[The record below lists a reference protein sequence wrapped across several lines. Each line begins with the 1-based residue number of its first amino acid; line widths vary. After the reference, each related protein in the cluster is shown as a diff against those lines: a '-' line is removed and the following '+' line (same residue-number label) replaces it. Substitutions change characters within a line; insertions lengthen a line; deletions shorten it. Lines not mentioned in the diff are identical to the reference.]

1 MKRTLLILLTVILVF
16 SLFACGGKE
25 EAATE
30 GFLDTDDAVAAG
42 DVTQA
47 EVKAAEEKAAAEAE
61 AAAVKAAEA
70 AAAAAEAEAAAV
82 EAAEAAAAAVEAAEA
97 AESAEA
103 EAAAVKAAEAAEA
116 AAEAAAVKAAEAAEA
131 AEAAAAEVV
140 GDTPATLVPI
150 DFTNG
155 WEVGTPGGEFVRST
169 FGSEPKTFN
178 DVIAAETSSTDV
190 TAFLTNGAIERD
202 QFSLEFVSTPGFG
215 TWYEVSEDEMTITVG
230 IEEGLLWSDGDDL
243 TAEDIVFSLNQLILR
258 EDVASNSR
266 SGYIIDTYID
276 GYSAEIP
283 AKAELIDM
291 YTYKLTLPTVY
302 AGIVGLGGIPAY
314 PMHIFGPLIG
324 WDKSMGFDFEY
335 KRELVNED
343 GAMYWALN
351 EVKNSAIDYA
361 AVGSFWG
368 LDTDVSEIV
377 SCGPFVISEYV
388 PGQKIVLGRNPYNS
402 EYDADGQQLPYLDKA
417 TYIFVEDQDTQLA
430 RFLAGEL
437 DMLGLRGEDYAVFS
451 QEKLNALDATIYDVG
466 PAFGTTFLVFNQ
478 NPDVEAEDGSLVP
491 GTVKPEVLYWTTN
504 KEFRLAM
511 SYLIDRQ
518 TIINN
523 VAFGF
528 GYPQYS
534 FIPRV
539 SPYYW
544 EGADDAAA
552 KYDPEMAVEIL
563 DGLGWVDTDGDGVRE
578 DDLGNKIVLE
588 LTTNSGNTV
597 REAVGTLFAE
607 EAAAV
612 GVQVQFKPED
622 FNTMVGKL
630 LSGQNWDGIL
640 IGLTGSVDPI
650 SGSNVY
656 PSNGNL
662 HMVNPNQTSPLTD
675 WEYEVDD
682 AWKIAN
688 NTTDEEQRKLGF
700 EIVQRVWLEENPW
713 IFTFNASGLAAYKS
727 KFGNVY
733 NRPLDNF
740 NWKGTMDHLYIK

>member
-1 MKRTLLILLTVILVF
+1 MKRTLLILLSVLLIF
-16 SLFACGGKE
+16 SLVACGGKE
-25 EAATE
+25 EKVTE
-30 GFLDTDDAVAAG
+30 EFVDTADAVETG
-42 DVTQA
+42 EVTEE
-47 EVKAAEEKAAAEAE
+47 EVKEAEAE
-61 AAAVKAAEA
+61 AEAEEVAAE
-70 AAAAAEAEAAAV
+70 EAE
-82 EAAEAAAAAVEAAEA
+82 EAAE
-97 AESAEA
+97 EA
-103 EAAAVKAAEAAEA
+103 EEAGEEVAP
-116 AAEAAAVKAAEAAEA
+116 
-131 AEAAAAEVV
+131 AEVT
-140 GDTPATLVPI
+140 GDTPADLVPI
-150 DFTNG
+150 DFSNG
-155 WEVGTPGGEFVRST
+155 WEVGKPGGEFVRST

-202 QFSLEFVSTPGFG
+202 QFTLEFVSTPGFG
-215 TWYEVSEDEMTITVG
+215 KWYEVSEDELTITVG

-243 TAEDIVFSLNQLILR
+243 TAEDIIFSLNQLILR
-258 EDVASNSR
+258 EDVGSNSR
-266 SGYIIDTYID
+266 SGYIIDTDVD
-276 GYSAEIP
+276 GYSAQIP

-302 AGIVGLGGIPAY
+302 AGIVELGGIPVY
-314 PMHIFGPLIG
+314 PMHVFGPLIG

-335 KRELVNED
+335 ETELVNED
-343 GAMYWALN
+343 GAMYWSLVEN
-351 EVKNSAIDYA
+351 KDPAIDYA
-361 AVGSFWG
+361 AVTSFWG

-377 SCGPFVISEYV
+377 SCGPFVIDEYV
-388 PGQKIVLGRNPYNS
+388 PGQKIVLAGNPNNS
-402 EYDADGQQLPYLDKA
+402 EYDAAGQQLPYLDKA
-417 TYIFVEDQDTQLA
+417 TYIFVEDMDTQLA

-437 DMLGLRGEDYAVFS
+437 DTLGLRGEDYAVFS
-451 QEKLNALDATIYDVG
+451 QEKMDALDATIYDVG

-478 NPDVEAEDGSLVP
+478 NPDIEDEDGNLVP
-491 GTVKPEVLYWTTN
+491 GTVKPEVIYWTTN

-511 SYLIDRQ
+511 AYLIDRQ

-544 EGADDAAA
+544 AGADDAAA
-552 KYDPEMAVEIL
+552 KYDPEMAIEIL
-563 DGLGWVDTDGDGVRE
+563 DGLGWVDTDGDGWRE
-578 DDLGNKIVLE
+578 DDLGNKIVME

-662 HMVNPNQTSPLTD
+662 HMINPNQTAPLTY
-675 WEYEVDD
+675 WEYEVDE

-700 EIVQRVWLEENPW
+700 EIVQRLWIEENPW
-713 IFTFNASGLAAYKS
+713 IFTFNASVMAAYS
-727 KFGNVY
+727 NKFGNIY
-733 NRPLDNF
+733 HRPLDGF
-740 NWKGTMDHLYIK
+740 NWKGIMDHMYIK

>member
-1 MKRTLLILLTVILVF
+1 MHRRKNMKRTLLILLSVLLIF
-16 SLFACGGKE
+16 SLVACGGKDEKVTEEFIDTADAVETGDVTAEEVEEAEAE
-25 EAATE
+25 EAA
-30 GFLDTDDAVAAG
+30 
-42 DVTQA
+42 
-47 EVKAAEEKAAAEAE
+47 EVEAAEEAAEEAE
-61 AAAVKAAEA
+61 AAGEEA
-70 AAAAAEAEAAAV
+70 AP
-82 EAAEAAAAAVEAAEA
+82 
-97 AESAEA
+97 
-103 EAAAVKAAEAAEA
+103 
-116 AAEAAAVKAAEAAEA
+116 
-131 AEAAAAEVV
+131 AEVT
-140 GDTPATLVPI
+140 GNTPATLVPI
-150 DFTNG
+150 DFENG
-155 WEVGTPGGEFVRST
+155 WEVGTKGGEFVRST

-178 DVIAAETSSTDV
+178 GVVAAETSSTDV

-202 QFSLEFVSTPGFG
+202 QFTLEFVSTPGFG
-215 TWYEVSEDEMTITVG
+215 TWYEVSEDEMSITVG

-243 TAEDIVFSLNQLILR
+243 TAEDIVFSLNQLLLR

-266 SGYIIDTYID
+266 SGYIIDTDVD

-283 AKAELIDM
+283 AKAEIIDM

-302 AGIVGLGGIPAY
+302 AGIVGLGGIPVY

-335 KRELVNED
+335 ETELINED

-351 EVKNSAIDYA
+351 EVKDPAIDYA

-368 LDTDVSEIV
+368 LDADVSEIV
-377 SCGPFVISEYV
+377 SCGPFVIDEYV
-388 PGQKIVLGRNPYNS
+388 PGQKIVLAANPNNS
-402 EYDADGQQLPYLDKA
+402 EYDAAGQQLPYLNKA
-417 TYIFVEDQDTQLA
+417 TYIFVEDMDTQLA

-437 DMLGLRGEDYAVFS
+437 DTLGLRGEDYAVFS
-451 QEKLNALDATIYDVG
+451 QEKLDALDATIYDVG

-478 NPDVEAEDGSLVP
+478 NPDIEAEDGTLVP

-511 SYLIDRQ
+511 AYLIDRQ

-563 DGLGWVDTDGDGVRE
+563 DGLGWVDTDGDGWRE
-578 DDLGNKIVLE
+578 DDLGNKITFE

-597 REAVGTLFAE
+597 REGVGTLFAE

-662 HMVNPNQTSPLTD
+662 HMINPNQSSPLEY
-675 WEYEVDD
+675 WEYEVDE
-682 AWKIAN
+682 AWKVAN

-700 EIVQRVWLEENPW
+700 EIVQRLWIEENPW
-713 IFTFNASGLAAYKS
+713 IFTFNASVMTAYAN
-727 KFGNVY
+727 KFGNIY
-733 NRPLDNF
+733 HRPLDGF
-740 NWKGTMDHLYIK
+740 DWKGIMDHMYIK

>member
-1 MKRTLLILLTVILVF
+1 MKRILLIMLSVLLVF
-16 SLFACGGKE
+16 SLVACGGKE
-25 EAATE
+25 DKVTE
-30 GFLDTDDAVAAG
+30 EFVDTADAVETG
-42 DVTQA
+42 DVTEA
-47 EVKAAEEKAAAEAE
+47 EVEAAEAEEAAAAEAAE
-61 AAAVKAAEA
+61 AAAAKAAEA
-70 AAAAAEAEAAAV
+70 AAAAAEAEAAGE
-82 EAAEAAAAAVEAAEA
+82 EAAPEEV
-97 AESAEA
+97 
-103 EAAAVKAAEAAEA
+103 
-116 AAEAAAVKAAEAAEA
+116 
-131 AEAAAAEVV
+131 AEVT
-140 GDTPATLVPI
+140 GNTPATLVPI
-150 DFTNG
+150 NFENG
-155 WEVGTPGGEFVRST
+155 WETGKPGGEFVRST

-178 DVIAAETSSTDV
+178 GVIAAETSSTDV

-202 QFSLEFVSTPGFG
+202 QFTLEFVPTPGFG
-215 TWYEVSEDEMTITVG
+215 TGYEVSEDELTITVG
-230 IEEGLLWSDGDDL
+230 IAEGLKWSDGDDL
-243 TAEDIVFSLNQLILR
+243 TAEDIIFSLNQLILR
-258 EDVASNSR
+258 EDVGSNSR
-266 SGYIIDTYID
+266 SGYIIDADKD
-276 GYSAEIP
+276 GYPAQIPVKAEI
-283 AKAELIDM
+283 IDM

-302 AGIVGLGGIPAY
+302 AGIVGLGGIPVY

-335 KRELVNED
+335 ETELINED
-343 GAMYWALN
+343 GAMYWSLD
-351 EVKNSAIDYA
+351 EIKDPAINYA
-361 AVGSFWG
+361 AVTSFWG
-368 LDTDVSEIV
+368 LDTDVSEVV

-402 EYDADGQQLPYLDKA
+402 EFDAAGQQLPYLEKA

-437 DMLGLRGEDYAVFS
+437 DTLGLRGEDYAVFS
-451 QEKLNALDATIYDVG
+451 QEKMNALNATIYDVG

-491 GTVKPEVLYWTTN
+491 GTVKPEVLYWTSN

-511 SYLIDRQ
+511 AHLIDRQ
-518 TIINN
+518 TIIDNI
-523 VAFGF
+523 AFGF

-534 FIPRV
+534 FIPKV

-544 EGADDAAA
+544 EGSDDAAA

-563 DGLGWVDTDGDGVRE
+563 DGLGWVDTDGDGWRE
-578 DDLGNKIVLE
+578 DDLGNKIVFE

-607 EAAAV
+607 EASAD

-630 LSGQNWDGIL
+630 LSGQNWDGII

-662 HMVNPNQTSPLTD
+662 HMINPNQTSPLEY
-675 WEYEVDD
+675 WEWEVDE
-682 AWKIAN
+682 AWKVAN

-700 EIVQRVWLEENPW
+700 EIVQRIWLEENPW
-713 IFTFNASGLAAYKS
+713 IFTFNPSVMAAYS
-727 KFGNVY
+727 NKFGNIY
-733 NRPLDNF
+733 HRPLDGF
-740 NWKGTMDHLYIK
+740 DWKGIMDHMYIK